1 MDWKAEAQN
10 KNAAPITPGIYELT
24 VTRILWRKKDAA
36 EDYRTQNGDPA
47 PKLVVR
53 DDEGREGLMTMVL
66 SDKAKW
72 TMARLLSCCGVDLDG
87 MTKAG
92 ITIDHFKDKQWA
104 ETCLIKKPRRF
115 LASVKAGASGHME
128 VTPIH
133 PEDADKVGAVEV
145 AISQEDPDSI
155 PF

>member
-10 KNAAPITPGIYELT
+10 KNAAPITPGIYDLT
-24 VTRILWRKKDAA
+24 ITRILWRKKDAA

-92 ITIDHFKDKQWA
+92 ITIEHFKNKEWA

-115 LASVKAGASGHME
+115 LANVKASSTGYME
-128 VTPIH
+128 IEPIH
-133 PEDADKVGAVEV
+133 PEDAKKIEDA
-145 AISQEDPDSI
+145 AANQASQDPEPL